1 MKKNRWLFV
10 ILGVVVLGMTLIFGA
25 AFGAGITY
33 FFLQAKP
40 AQAAFTTHRIVDV
53 QYDDQEGIL
62 VSAVEPGSP
71 AEIAGLVRGDII
83 LEVNGNPV
91 NNLLDLQSILAGSEA
106 GETVQLTVLHGDET
120 LSLTAELSSQ
130 GEMAYLGIDI
140 CGVMGKAL
148 RFGGPQVDDFSK
160 LMTPGAAITEV
171 ISESPAELAGLKV
184 GDVIL
189 SVDGKVI
196 GRRSSLAEMIQ
207 TYEPGDQV
215 TLEIQSEDSEKSTEV
230 EVTLGENPDN
240 PDQAYLGIGYQ
251 SGMGQRFFH
260 NDEDFQGQIPEDL
273 LPEGWDQN
281 GNFFFHR
288 NPGSDENGM
297 PFLDPS
303 QLPDG
308 VDSAVIISEVVGDS
322 PAAEAG
328 LQENDLI
335 LAVDG
340 ESVSDVQV
348 FVIAIQSHKPGDEVT
363 LTVYRAGEE
372 LTVTVSLAEHPDD
385 PELGYLGVLAGTLS
399 IKNMELPDGFNQNF
413 DPELPGVPGGDA

>member
-10 ILGVVVLGMTLIFGA
+10 LLGVVVLGMTLIFGA

-40 AQAAFTTHRIVDV
+40 AQAAFATHRIVDV

-91 NNLLDLQSILAGSEA
+91 NNLLDLQSILAESKA
-106 GETVQLTVLHGDET
+106 GETVKLTVLHGDET

-130 GEMAYLGIDI
+130 GEMAYLGIDT
-140 CGVMGKAL
+140 CSVMGKAL

-260 NDEDFQGQIPEDL
+260 NYEDFQGQ
-273 LPEGWDQN
+273 
-281 GNFFFHR
+281 
-288 NPGSDENGM
+288 
-297 PFLDPS
+297 
-303 QLPDG
+303 
-308 VDSAVIISEVVGDS
+308 
-322 PAAEAG
+322 
-328 LQENDLI
+328 
-335 LAVDG
+335 
-340 ESVSDVQV
+340 
-348 FVIAIQSHKPGDEVT
+348 
-363 LTVYRAGEE
+363 
-372 LTVTVSLAEHPDD
+372 
-385 PELGYLGVLAGTLS
+385 
-399 IKNMELPDGFNQNF
+399 
-413 DPELPGVPGGDA
+413 